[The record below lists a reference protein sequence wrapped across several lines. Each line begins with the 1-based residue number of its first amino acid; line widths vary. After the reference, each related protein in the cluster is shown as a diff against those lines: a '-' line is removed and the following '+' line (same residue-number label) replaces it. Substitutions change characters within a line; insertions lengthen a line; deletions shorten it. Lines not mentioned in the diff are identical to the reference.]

1 MDKVETVKLL
11 EILNAAYPTAFKK
24 LSTGEKLAQIGIWQY
39 EFRNDSADV
48 VEVALNEYI
57 LHNQYPPTIAGV
69 RQYMQLLDNSDAE
82 LLSEAWSAVCGNI
95 RFEDLSAENKL
106 FFGSQAR
113 VDQYGYDSDTVQ
125 TVFAGQHKKAL
136 SEIRKRVRV
145 KKAVEQL
152 PNRQALEVG
161 G

>member
-1 MDKVETVKLL
+1 MSEATRK
-11 EILNAAYPTAFKK
+11 
-24 LSTGEKLAQIGIWQY
+24 AQIEIWH
-39 EFRNDSADV
+39 F
-48 VEVALNEYI
+48 ALSDEPAEIVITALKEYI
-57 LHNQYPPTIAGV
+57 LSNQFPPTIAGL

-125 TVFAGQHKKAL
+125 TVFAGQHRKAIG
-136 SEIRKRVRV
+136 EIRKRVRV
-145 KKAVEQL
+145 KKAVERL